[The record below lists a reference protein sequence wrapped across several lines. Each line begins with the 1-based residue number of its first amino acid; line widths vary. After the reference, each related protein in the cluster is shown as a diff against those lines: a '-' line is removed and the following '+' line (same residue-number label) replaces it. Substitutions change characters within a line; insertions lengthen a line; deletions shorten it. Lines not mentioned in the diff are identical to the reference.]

1 MAFSRGSGVA
11 FVVAVA
17 GALAVGAAAE
27 GADEVTGVVPNA
39 SFEEAAGA
47 KVAGWSVRTWGG
59 KAKFE
64 HADVGHEGGHSVRV
78 ASTDG
83 ADAGW
88 GAEVVVRPYSTYR
101 FRAWVKTQDVA
112 SKGGQGAVINVYA
125 SGRGPTEALTGTK
138 PWTQVE
144 RLVETGADDCL
155 NIYCVLGGWGL
166 ATGTVWF
173 DDLSLEWVSSKEL
186 KPEAAIHAG
195 ETGAPISKYIYGQ
208 FIEHLGR
215 CIYGGIW
222 AEMLEDRKFFYDV
235 GAKESPWRA
244 FLGTQGASAVNLVLG
259 GELKMVPKQ
268 SFVGEHTPW
277 VKLKGNGQ
285 PFGISQ
291 NGLGLRAGQDYV
303 GRIVL
308 ASTAGVE
315 AVEVALVWGAGRDE
329 RETLTLHDLAPDY
342 TTYPLRFTARGDA
355 ENGSLQI
362 AGRGKGT
369 FGIGTVSLMPAD
381 NVHGMR
387 ADTLQLLEELD
398 APIYRWPGGNFVSG
412 YNWRDGLG
420 DRDRRPPRKNPAW
433 IGVEHNDFGLDEFI
447 VFCRTL
453 GTEPLIVV
461 NSGLGQVDEAVAELQ
476 YANGG
481 ADTPMGKLR
490 AENGHPEAY
499 GVAWWG
505 IGNEMYGDWQLGNMP
520 LEDYVKKHNAFAEAM
535 RAEDPSVKLV
545 AVGATGPWSETMLAQ
560 CADHMDLL
568 SEHFY
573 CHEKPG
579 LLSHVR
585 QIPDNVRQKAE
596 AHRRYHREIPALA
609 GKHVPIA
616 LDEWNYWYGPQV
628 YGQLGTRYFLKDA
641 LGVAAGLH
649 ECARHSDVF
658 HMANYAQTVN
668 VIGAVKT
675 TKTAAEFATTGL
687 VLKLYRHHFG
697 TLPVRVEGDTAPLDV
712 MAAWREDR
720 AALTVGVVNATHDA
734 HDLRLGVDGTAL
746 TGEGRVWTV
755 TGPDPMAYNEP
766 GVPPKVRIEE
776 HALTGVTNTLQIP
789 AVSVCLFELNVG

>member
-1 MAFSRGSGVA
+1 M
-11 FVVAVA
+11 
-17 GALAVGAAAE
+17 
-27 GADEVTGVVPNA
+27 TGVVPNA
-39 SFEEAAGA
+39 SFEEASGA

-64 HADVGHEGGHSVRV
+64 HADLGREGGRSVRV
-78 ASTDG
+78 ASTEG

-88 GAEVVVRPYSTYR
+88 SAQVVVRPYSTYR
-101 FRAWVKTQDVA
+101 FRAWLKTKDVA
-112 SKGGQGAVINVYA
+112 CKGGQGALINVYT
-125 SGRGPTEALTGTK
+125 SGRGPTEALTGTRA
-138 PWTQVE
+138 WTQVE
-144 RLVETGADDCL
+144 RVVETGADDCL
-155 NIYCVLGGWGL
+155 SIHCVLGGWGL

-173 DDLSLEWVSSKEL
+173 DDLSLEWVSSKAL
-186 KPEAAIHAG
+186 RPEATIYAG
-195 ETGAPISKYIYGQ
+195 ETGAPLSKYIYGQ

-222 AEMLEDRKFFYDV
+222 AEMLEDRKFFYGV
-235 GAKESPWRA
+235 GAQGSPWRV
-244 FLGTQGASAVNLVLG
+244 FLGPQGASPADLVVG
-259 GELKMVPKQ
+259 GELKMVPRQ

-277 VKLKGNGQ
+277 MKLKGNGQ
-285 PFGISQ
+285 AFGISQ

-308 ASTAGVE
+308 ACTADVE
-315 AVEVALVWGAGRDE
+315 AVDVALVWGTGSDE
-329 RETLTLHDLAPDY
+329 RETVRLQDLGADY
-342 TTYPLRFTARGDA
+342 TTYALRFTARGDA

-362 AGRGKGT
+362 SGRGEGT
-369 FGIGTVSLMPAD
+369 FGIGTVSLMPSD

-387 ADTLQLLEELD
+387 ADTLELLKELD

-433 IGVEHNDFGLDEFI
+433 RGVEHNDFGLDEFI
-447 VFCRTL
+447 EFCRIL

-461 NSGLGQVDEAVAELQ
+461 NSGQGEVKEAVAEVQ

-490 AENGHPEAY
+490 AENGHAEAY

-505 IGNEMYGDWQLGNMP
+505 VGNEMYGNWQLGHMP
-520 LEDYVKKHNAFAEAM
+520 LEEYVKKHNAFAEAM
-535 RAEDPSVKLV
+535 RAEEASLKLV

-585 QIPDNVRQKAE
+585 QIPNNVRQKAE
-596 AHRRYHREIPALA
+596 AHRRYHRDIPALA
-609 GKHVPIA
+609 GKDIPIA
-616 LDEWNYWYGPQV
+616 LDEWNYWYGAHV
-628 YGQLGTRYFLKDA
+628 YGELGTRYFLKDA

-649 ECARHSDVF
+649 EYARHSDVF

-675 TKTAAEFATTGL
+675 TKTAAAFATTGL

-697 TLPVRVEGDTAPLDV
+697 TLPVRLEGDTAPLDV
-712 MAAWREDR
+712 MAAWRADR

-734 HDLRLGVDGTAL
+734 HDLSLGVDGAVL
-746 TGEGRVWTV
+746 TGAGRVWTV

-766 GVPPKVRIEE
+766 GVVAKVRIEE
-776 HALTGVTNTLQIP
+776 QELAGIAKALQVPG
-789 AVSVCLFELNVG
+789 VSVCLFELSVR